1 MTITLAA
8 ILTWLLIG
16 LVIGGLA
23 HLLVPGRNRVGV
35 VRTVLFGIAG
45 AFVGGL
51 VTAALLGPGHAIIT
65 FIVALIVAALLIA
78 AVTNHGYLRGRYRSR
93 YHGRNHSRYRG
104 RRWARR

>member
-8 ILTWLLIG
+8 ILTWLLVG

-23 HLLVPGRNRVGV
+23 HLLVPGRNRVGIAA
-35 VRTVLFGIAG
+35 TIGFGIVGALAG
-45 AFVGGL
+45 GV
-51 VTAALLGPGHAIIT
+51 VTAALLGPGHTVIT

-78 AVTNHGYLRGRYRSR
+78 AVTHRGYFRGRYR
-93 YHGRNHSRYRG
+93 YHR

>member
-16 LVIGGLA
+16 LVVGGLA

-35 VRTVLFGIAG
+35 VRTILFGIVGALAG
-45 AFVGGL
+45 GI
-51 VTAALLGPGHAIIT
+51 VTAALLGPGHVVIT

-78 AVTNHGYLRGRYRSR
+78 ALTNHGAMRSR
-93 YHGRNHSRYRG
+93 YRGRSHGRYRG

>member
-35 VRTVLFGIAG
+35 LRTVLFGIAG
-45 AFVGGL
+45 ALVGGL
-51 VTAALLGPGHAIIT
+51 VTAALLGPGHMIIT

-78 AVTNHGYLRGRYRSR
+78 AVANHGYLRGRYRSR

>member
-23 HLLVPGRNRVGV
+23 HLLVPGRNRVGIV
-35 VRTVLFGIAG
+35 KTILFGIVG
-45 AFVGGL
+45 ALVGGI
-51 VTAALLGPGHAIIT
+51 VTAALLGSGHVVIT

-78 AVTNHGYLRGRYRSR
+78 ALTNHGHLRSRYRSR
-93 YHGRNHSRYRG
+93 NHGRYRG

>member
-1 MTITLAA
+1 MTITIA
-8 ILTWLLIG
+8 IIAWWLLIG

-23 HLLVPGRNRVGV
+23 HLLVPGRNRVGIFKTILIGV
-35 VRTVLFGIAG
+35 VG
-45 AFVGGL
+45 ALVGGF

-78 AVTNHGYLRGRYRSR
+78 ALTNHGFSRGYSRSRYRGRY
-93 YHGRNHSRYRG
+93 HG